1 MKQITG
7 VFRALSDETRL
18 RLFYLLNRSKKE
30 IAVCE
35 LVDAVRGSQY
45 NISKHLHVLENAG
58 LVKENRN
65 GRWVLYSVTKE
76 VPVDISGFIEG
87 LEAKI
92 FDEDVKRLKK
102 RLSLRKNNQIVSC
115 SLAKELMS
123 KNR

>member
-7 VFRALSDETRL
+7 VFRALSNETRL
-18 RLFYLLNRSKKE
+18 RLFHLLNRVKKE

-35 LVDAVRGSQY
+35 LVDAVQGNQY

-58 LVKENRN
+58 LLKENKN
-65 GRWVLYSVTKE
+65 GRWVLYSAAKE
-76 VPVDISGFIEG
+76 APVDISGFIEG
-87 LEAKI
+87 LEAKV
-92 FDEDVKRLKK
+92 FDEDLRRLKK

-123 KNR
+123 KKR